1 MPTSLQIINQPI
13 DQLHAYERNP
23 RKNDEVVNKM
33 KDCIREFGFRIPI
46 VAQSDGTIVD
56 GHLRY
61 KAAKALGYTE
71 VPVVLADDLSDAQI
85 KAFRLVANQSA
96 NWADW
101 DEDLLK
107 LELED
112 LKQLDFDLDLTGFDT
127 ASLEELLAEES
138 KSDIEEDDFDTER
151 AIRETETIISKPGD
165 IWILGRHRLMCG
177 DATNR
182 TQVAKLMN
190 GFKVDTVFTDPP
202 YDFTECRYADNIKAF
217 SEDANVF
224 VMNNDLNMLRYLKK
238 SELDFRKFFVADL
251 YIATPQGREPY
262 LSHIL
267 VSHEKN
273 GNGKGNKNLHDG
285 LRSII
290 RMNYRGNLNE
300 ERTIHKHQKSIKFI
314 STFLAHYQATSVLDL
329 FGGSGSTLIACED
342 FEIPC
347 FMMEIEPLY
356 VDVIIQRWQQETG
369 EHAILDATQQSF
381 FDLLKIRKGSAC

>member
-1 MPTSLQIINQPI
+1 METSLHIINQPI
-13 DQLHAYERNP
+13 SELHEYERNP
-23 RKNDEVVNKM
+23 RKNNEVIDQM
-33 KDCIREFGFRIPI
+33 KQCIREFGFRIPI

-71 VPVVLADDLSDAQI
+71 VPVVLADDLSEAQI

-96 NWADW
+96 NWASW
-101 DEDLLK
+101 DEELLK

-112 LKQLDFDLDLTGFDT
+112 LKNLDFDLDLTGFDSEEIE
-127 ASLEELLAEES
+127 SLLDSSSENP
-138 KSDIEEDDFDTER
+138 IEDHDDFDAER
-151 AIRETETIISKPGD
+151 IAKETEKIVSKPGD
-165 IWILGRHRLMCG
+165 IWCLGKHRVMCG
-177 DATNR
+177 DATDR
-182 TQVAKLMN
+182 LQVAQLMN

-202 YDFTECRYADNIKAF
+202 YDFTECHYADILKDF

-224 VMNNDLNMLRYLKK
+224 VMNNDINMLRYLKK
-238 SELDFRKFFVADL
+238 SQLDFRKFFVADM
-251 YIATPQGREPY
+251 YFATPQGREPY

-267 VSHEKN
+267 VSHERN
-273 GNGKGNKNLHDG
+273 GNAKGNKNIHDG

-290 RMNYRGNLNE
+290 RMEYRGNLHE
-300 ERTIHKHQKSIKFI
+300 EKTIHKHQKSIKFI
-314 STFLAHYQATSVLDL
+314 SIFLEHYQATSVLDI

-342 FEIPC
+342 KNIPC

-369 EHAILDATQQSF
+369 EKAILESTQQTF
-381 FDLLKIRKGSAC
+381 AELIRGAESC